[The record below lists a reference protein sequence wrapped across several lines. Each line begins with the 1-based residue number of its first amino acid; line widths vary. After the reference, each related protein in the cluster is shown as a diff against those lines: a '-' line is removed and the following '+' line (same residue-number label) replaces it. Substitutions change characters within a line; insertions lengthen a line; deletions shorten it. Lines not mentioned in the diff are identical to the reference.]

1 MSRPTLETYDEGYQE
16 GHTDPKE
23 PAMYATAPTQTRT
36 PAPPTVHERAV
47 ITWAAIF
54 PLVALSQWVLT
65 PLIGPWPP
73 VLRALVITL
82 VVVPAAVYVVV
93 PRLVATYLRLSG
105 RR

>member
-1 MSRPTLETYDEGYQE
+1 
-16 GHTDPKE
+16 
-23 PAMYATAPTQTRT
+23 MYATAPTRT

-54 PLVALSQWVLT
+54 PLVVLSQWALT
-65 PLIGPWPP
+65 PLIELWPP
-73 VLRALVITL
+73 VLRALAVTL

-93 PRLVATYLRLSG
+93 PRLMATYLRLAH

>member
-1 MSRPTLETYDEGYQE
+1 
-16 GHTDPKE
+16 
-23 PAMYATAPTQTRT
+23 MYATAPTPERTTTQART

-54 PLVALSQWVLT
+54 PLVTLSQWALG

-73 VLRALVITL
+73 ALRALAVTL

-93 PRLVATYLRLSG
+93 PRLVATYLRLAG